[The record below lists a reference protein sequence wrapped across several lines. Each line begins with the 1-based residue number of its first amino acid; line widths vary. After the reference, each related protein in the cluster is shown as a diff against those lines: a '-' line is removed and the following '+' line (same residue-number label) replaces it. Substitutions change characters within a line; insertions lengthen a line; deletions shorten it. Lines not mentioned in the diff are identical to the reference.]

1 MKLDFNSIPKFV
13 VNLDRRPDRLEHIT
27 NEMKY
32 IGWDWERFPAI
43 DLNSYMGITKSTLE
57 IIKIAKEKTQSAIST
72 LGLSL

>member
-43 DLNSYMGITKSTLE
+43 DLKE
-57 IIKIAKEKTQSAIST
+57 II
-72 LGLSL
+72 LG